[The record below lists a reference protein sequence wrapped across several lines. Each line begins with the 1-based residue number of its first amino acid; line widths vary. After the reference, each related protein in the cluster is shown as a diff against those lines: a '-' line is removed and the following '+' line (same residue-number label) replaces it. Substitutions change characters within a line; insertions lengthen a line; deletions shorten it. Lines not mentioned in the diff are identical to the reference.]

1 MMLIAVRLMFGTIS
15 RSSLMLD
22 LEKQSS
28 EMLMFCMGFFRV
40 SEALLL
46 PYHGSILTQ
55 MVVPRLFPW

>member
-1 MMLIAVRLMFGTIS
+1 
-15 RSSLMLD
+15 MLD
-22 LEKQSS
+22 LEKLSS

-55 MVVPRLFPW
+55 MAVPRLFPW